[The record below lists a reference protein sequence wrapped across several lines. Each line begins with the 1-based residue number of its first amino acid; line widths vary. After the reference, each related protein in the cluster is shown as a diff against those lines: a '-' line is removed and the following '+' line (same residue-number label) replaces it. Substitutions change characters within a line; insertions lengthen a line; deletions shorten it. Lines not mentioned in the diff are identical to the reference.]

1 MEELS
6 DGHATSVTMD
16 TGAPAMGSSASS
28 RGVTNAAV
36 DKAGITMATASH
48 VLMITARHA
57 LSSGHSAINAK
68 MDMSQTAMVS
78 ASRMILAAV
87 ERVWTTMAT
96 ALIAL
101 MRTANNAAHCGLN
114 APSASLDSV

>member
-1 MEELS
+1 M
-6 DGHATSVTMD
+6 
-16 TGAPAMGSSASS
+16 
-28 RGVTNAAV
+28 AV
-36 DKAGITMATASH
+36 DKAGITMATVPH
-48 VLMITARHA
+48 VLMTTARHA

-96 ALIAL
+96 ALIAS
-101 MRTANNAAHCGLN
+101 MTTANSAAHCGLN
-114 APSASLDSV
+114 APSAIPDTV